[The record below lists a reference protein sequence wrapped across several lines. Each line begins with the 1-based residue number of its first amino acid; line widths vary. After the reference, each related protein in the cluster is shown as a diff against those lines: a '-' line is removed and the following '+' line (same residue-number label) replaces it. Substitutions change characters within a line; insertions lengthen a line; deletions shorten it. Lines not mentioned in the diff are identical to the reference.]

1 MQKKKLGKQPKQSQM
16 PKQGKPPKQPKGIK
30 SPKQSKGAKTSK
42 QSKLPKQSKGTKRLN
57 KKNKGQVAVFG
68 IQNKLIICFLV
79 PILFMIILGFMS
91 YKRAESGMSE
101 SFCDSTQETVN
112 MAMEYVDVSNSF
124 IEAEALKYVIDSD
137 LGKYFVGIY
146 DNDPVTKRT
155 LIDQIKDQIEASQ
168 LGNSFISNIYI
179 VTASDRQMI
188 STKSKAQSG
197 IYEDYMA
204 EMKTGKSITK
214 WVDEHKALDEYL
226 RVDSSEYILSCQME
240 ANQGDAVV
248 VIDIKKEA
256 IIEFL
261 QGVNLGDD
269 CIIGFVTDG
278 GSEIAVKRPK
288 GAQMGELIEGET
300 VFADKDFY
308 LQDSDAAEASEVKY
322 AGEDYLFFHSV
333 SDITGAS
340 VCALVPVDVVTGQ
353 AEAIKQ
359 MTILGV
365 IVASIIV
372 IIIGIGISS
381 GIRRNMKRISGSLE
395 VVAEGNLTT
404 TVSVTGRDEFRGLA
418 AAANDMIAHNKKLVQ
433 QVGLATDKLEVSA
446 GEVTEASGIIQEYSV
461 DITNAIQEINDG
473 MEKQSVHAQE
483 CVRKTDTLS
492 QEIQDVSRIAQEVET
507 LVASAEEMIRHGME
521 LVQVLGERA
530 RETTDVTAKVG
541 ESIETLRQE
550 SETINQFVG
559 MITDI
564 SEQTNLLSLNASIEA
579 ARAGEAGR
587 GFAVVAEEIRKL
599 ADNSAQAAGEISNNV
614 ANISAQTVVSVES
627 AKRAGDMVA
636 LQTEAVKEVTGVF
649 QNMNA
654 SMEELFESLKQILV
668 GTERADK
675 EREDTLEAV
684 RNISLIIEE
693 TAKSAEVVKKVAE
706 NLQHNVEN
714 LNGTAESLGDNMTG
728 LKTEISVF
736 KTE

>member
-1 MQKKKLGKQPKQSQM
+1 MQKKKLGKQPKQPTIQK
-16 PKQGKPPKQPKGIK
+16 PGKQAKRARAL
-30 SPKQSKGAKTSK
+30 KQSA
-42 QSKLPKQSKGTKRLN
+42 GTKRSNRSKKSKRENQLH
-57 KKNKGQVAVFG
+57 KKNKGQKAIFG

-79 PILFMIILGFMS
+79 PILFMVILGFMS

-101 SFCDSTQETVN
+101 TFCNSTQETVN

-124 IEAEALKYVIDSD
+124 IEAEALKYVIDSE
-137 LGKYFVGIY
+137 LGRYFVGIY
-146 DNDPVTKRT
+146 DNDPTTRRS
-155 LIDQIKDQIEASQ
+155 LLDQIKNQIQASQ
-168 LGNSFISNIYI
+168 VGNEFISNIYI
-179 VTASDRQMI
+179 ITESDRQMI
-188 STKSKAQSG
+188 STKSKAQVG

-204 EMKTGKSITK
+204 EMRKGKSIDK

-226 RVDSSEYILSCQME
+226 RIDSSEYILSCQME

-248 VIDIKKEA
+248 VVDIKRDA
-256 IIEFL
+256 ILEFL
-261 QGVNLGDD
+261 QGVDLGDD
-269 CIIGFVTDG
+269 CVIGFVTAG
-278 GSEIAVKRPK
+278 GSEIAVKRSA
-288 GAQMGELIEGET
+288 GDEQGQLVEGVT

-308 LQDSDAAEASEVKY
+308 QQASESSGAVEVEY
-322 AGEDYLFFHSV
+322 DGEKCLFFQSK

-340 VCALVPVDVVTGQ
+340 VCGLVPMDVVTGQ

-359 MTILGV
+359 MTIVGV
-365 IVASIIV
+365 IIASIIV
-372 IIIGIGISS
+372 IIIGLGISS

-404 TVSVTGRDEFRGLA
+404 MVSVTGRDEFRGLA

-433 QVGLATDKLEVSA
+433 QVSLATDKLEVSA
-446 GEVTEASGIIQEYSV
+446 GEVTQASGVIQEYSL

-473 MEKQSVHAQE
+473 MEKQSIHAQE
-483 CVRKTDTLS
+483 CVSKTDTLS
-492 QEIQDVSRIAQEVET
+492 QEIQDVSRIAQEVES
-507 LVASAEEMIRHGME
+507 LVANAEEMIQHGMD
-521 LVQVLGERA
+521 LVTVLGERA
-530 RETTDVTAKVG
+530 RETTEVTAKVG
-541 ESIETLRQE
+541 DSIEELKRE
-550 SETINQFVG
+550 SEIINQFVG

-579 ARAGEAGR
+579 ARAGEAGK

-599 ADNSAQAAGEISNNV
+599 ADNSAQAAGEIRNNV

-627 AKRAGDMVA
+627 AKQAGDMVA

-654 SMEELFESLKQILV
+654 SMKELFEGLKQILI

-675 EREDTLEAV
+675 DREDTLEAV
-684 RNISLIIEE
+684 RNISMIIEE
-693 TAKSAEVVKKVAE
+693 TAESAEVVKKVAE

-714 LNGTAESLGDNMTG
+714 LNGTAESLGDNMSG